1 MSLPDEGDDG
11 DDVEEDVT
19 SQTPSR
25 RHKINTGSSAEETSS
40 LVSGGT
46 AGGASGVAVAGRS
59 GRKCF
64 FVCCH
69 VVTLIS
75 VSCEGLFE
83 RLRSLLTDLDPTLC
97 ILWCRMN
104 NRLVHLELFHK
115 KCITT
120 NMCFV

>member
-1 MSLPDEGDDG
+1 MSLNASTFSRNNVGRGSRPNGAGGGGGRVVRMSLPDDGDDG

-59 GRKCF
+59 GRK
-64 FVCCH
+64 
-69 VVTLIS
+69 
-75 VSCEGLFE
+75 
-83 RLRSLLTDLDPTLC
+83 
-97 ILWCRMN
+97 
-104 NRLVHLELFHK
+104 
-115 KCITT
+115 
-120 NMCFV
+120 